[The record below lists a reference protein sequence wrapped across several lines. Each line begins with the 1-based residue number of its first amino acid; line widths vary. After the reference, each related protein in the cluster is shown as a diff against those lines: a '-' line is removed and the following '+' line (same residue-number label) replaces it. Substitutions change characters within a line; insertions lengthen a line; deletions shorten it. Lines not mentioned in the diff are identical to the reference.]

1 MQTPVASTETRGD
14 RSTWLWG
21 MPFLT
26 ATTVTPFQ
34 PGQQSVR

>member
-1 MQTPVASTETRGD
+1 MQAVVAYVDQGKV

-26 ATTVTPFQ
+26 ATTVPPFLS
-34 PGQQSVR
+34 G